1 MDPEQQ
7 PQRKDS
13 ADSSAANGGAA
24 PAPSNVTWVSKG
36 QFTKEE
42 AEKDAKERSYQQVL
56 KKRVRIA
63 SLGLAFSVIALI
75 LIFATPLG
83 SILPTFQPG
92 SGSREI
98 AASPLV
104 GIAIAVA
111 AVSYVMLIL
120 DGGSLL
126 RQRSNGSG
134 KMKFLISSLVVLALL
149 VVFNPISIVFILFLV
164 YCNITVCA
172 GT

>member
-1 MDPEQQ
+1 MDPNRQN
-7 PQRKDS
+7 PQEEPVKTSDIEPSATPDVAWVGKDEY
-13 ADSSAANGGAA
+13 D
-24 PAPSNVTWVSKG
+24 K
-36 QFTKEE
+36 KE
-42 AEKDAKERSYQQVL
+42 AEKEAKEQSYRYVL
-56 KKRVRIA
+56 EKRVRLA

-83 SILPTFQPG
+83 SILPSFHPG
-92 SGSREI
+92 AGSRAI
-98 AASPLV
+98 PASPLV

-111 AVSYVMLIL
+111 VISYVMLIL
-120 DGGSLL
+120 DSGSLL
-126 RQRSNGSG
+126 RRRNNSSG

-164 YCNITVCA
+164 FCNITVCV